1 MTDLSNNR
9 MSERK
14 QKDIENQIQMIDQD
28 RNEMDNLRRFGYFT
42 IPYPA
47 TIGDLA
53 YTKTKEKKNYQIK
66 DGKIIT
72 ENRNIFV
79 APLKKGKGP
88 DVYFSPVEPDSLE
101 TIEKYKQWNEKD
113 KKKELEKVQQ
123 RKENKAGIVFKPG
136 GPQETFSFYR
146 DIQTPESTGSLY
158 IKPDPKRFIMEG
170 GKVKTENRGIFTNPT
185 HIGYSTPHPNDYFG
199 FYFSDE
205 PTQERVKTLGE
216 KDIKDKLEKVQIRKK
231 KLPPPRPPFSP
242 ASLKKCDP
250 FSSNVETYG
259 LYNDLER
266 EQKLKEYQE
275 YKKKGNPKYSKS
287 LPKGCVKHDR
297 PFAPARLIYIGRD
310 GLFDDNLY
318 TLPEMT
324 EKDKAKLRIKT
335 VKEKKEEEEKSKA
348 TRRVPFTYN
357 KLMKI
362 SKFAPPISSF
372 TTNLKKE
379 FPTIKF
385 H

>member
-1 MTDLSNNR
+1 MSNLSNPH
-9 MSERK
+9 SQRK
-14 QKDIENQIQMIDQD
+14 EKDIEDQKQMIEQD
-28 RNEMDNLRRFGYFT
+28 RNEMDSLRRFGYFS

-47 TIGDLA
+47 TVGDLA
-53 YTKTKEKKNYQIK
+53 YTTTRVKKNYQII
-66 DGKIIT
+66 DGKIKT

-79 APLKKGKGP
+79 APLKKGRGP
-88 DVYFSPVEPDSLE
+88 DVYFSPVEPESLD
-101 TIEKYKQWNEKD
+101 TIERYKQLNEKD
-113 KKKELEKVQQ
+113 RKRELDKVQQ
-123 RKENKAGIVFKPG
+123 RKEKKASIVFKPG

-146 DIQTPESTGSLY
+146 DIQAPESTGTLY
-158 IKPDPKRFIMEG
+158 ITPDKKRFIMEG

-185 HIGYSTPHPNDYFG
+185 KVGIPHPNDYFS
-199 FYFSDE
+199 FYFADE

-216 KDIKDKLEKVQIRKK
+216 QDIKDKLDKVQIRKK
-231 KLPPPRPPFSP
+231 NLPPPRPPFSP

-250 FSSNVETYG
+250 FSNNVETYG
-259 LYNDLER
+259 IYNEA
-266 EQKLKEYQE
+266 EKEEKLKEYAE

-297 PFAPARLIYIGRD
+297 PFAPARLVYIGRD

-324 EKDKAKLRIKT
+324 EKDKAKLKIKT
-335 VKEKKEEEEKSKA
+335 VREKKEEEEKLKA

-379 FPTIKF
+379 FPMIKF

>member
-1 MTDLSNNR
+1 MTSDLNNPF
-9 MSERK
+9 SARK
-14 QKDIENQIQMIDQD
+14 QQDIENQKQMIEQD
-28 RNEMDNLRRFGYFT
+28 RNEMDSLRRFGYFS

-47 TIGDLA
+47 TVGDEA
-53 YTKTKEKKNYQIK
+53 YTTSRQKKNYQII
-66 DGKIIT
+66 DGKIKT

-88 DVYFSPVEPDSLE
+88 DVYFLRVEPESME
-101 TIEKYKQWNEKD
+101 TIEKYKTMNEFD
-113 KKKELEKVQQ
+113 RKKELKKVQQ
-123 RKENKAGIVFKPG
+123 RKENKASITFKPA

-146 DIQTPESTGSLY
+146 DIQAPESTGTLY
-158 IKPDPKRFIMEG
+158 ITPDPKRFIMEG
-170 GKVKTENRGIFTNPT
+170 QKVKTENRGIFTNPT
-185 HIGYSTPHPNDYFG
+185 KVGIPHPNDYFS
-199 FYFSDE
+199 FYFAHE
-205 PTQERVKTLGE
+205 PTQERIKTLGE
-216 KDIKDKLEKVQIRKK
+216 KDIQDKLDKVQILKK

-242 ASLKKCDP
+242 ASLKKCEP
-250 FSSNVETYG
+250 FSNNIETYG
-259 LYNDLER
+259 LYNDVER
-266 EQKLKEYQE
+266 EQKLKEYAE

-287 LPKGCVKHDR
+287 LPKGSVKHDK
-297 PFAPARLIYIGRD
+297 PFQPARLIYIGRD
-310 GLFDDNLY
+310 GLFNDDLY

-335 VKEKKEEEEKSKA
+335 VREKKEEEEKLKA
-348 TRRVPFTYN
+348 TKRVPFTYN

-379 FPTIKF
+379 FPSIKF

>member
-1 MTDLSNNR
+1 MTSNLSNPH
-9 MSERK
+9 SQRK
-14 QKDIENQIQMIDQD
+14 QQDIENQKEMIKQD
-28 RNEMDNLRRFGYFT
+28 RDEMDTLRRFGYFT

-47 TIGDLA
+47 TVGDEA
-53 YTKTKEKKNYQIK
+53 YSHINQKKNYQII
-66 DGKIIT
+66 DGKIKT

-88 DVYFSPVEPDSLE
+88 DVYFSPVEPESQD
-101 TIEKYKQWNEKD
+101 TIDKYKAMNEVD
-113 KKKELEKVQQ
+113 KKNELKKVQQ
-123 RKENKAGIVFKPG
+123 RKENKANITFKPA

-146 DIQTPESTGSLY
+146 DIQTPESTGTLY
-158 IKPDPKRFIMEG
+158 ITPDPKRFIMEG
-170 GKVKTENRGIFTNPT
+170 QKVKTENRGIFTNPT
-185 HIGYSTPHPNDYFG
+185 KLGIPHPNDYFG
-199 FYFSDE
+199 FYFADE
-205 PTQERVKTLGE
+205 PTQERIKTLGE
-216 KDIKDKLEKVQIRKK
+216 KDIKDKLDKVQILKK

-242 ASLKKCDP
+242 ASLKKCEP
-250 FSSNVETYG
+250 FSNNIETYG
-259 LYNDLER
+259 VYNEAEK
-266 EQKLKEYQE
+266 EQKLKEYAE

-287 LPKGCVKHDR
+287 LPKGSVKHDK
-297 PFAPARLIYIGRD
+297 PFQPARLVYIGRD

-324 EKDKAKLRIKT
+324 EKDKAKLKIKT
-335 VKEKKEEEEKSKA
+335 VREKKEEEEKSKA
-348 TRRVPFTYN
+348 TKRVPFTYN

>member
-1 MTDLSNNR
+1 MTSNLPNPH
-9 MSERK
+9 SQRK
-14 QKDIENQIQMIDQD
+14 QQDIENQKEMIKQD
-28 RNEMDNLRRFGYFT
+28 RDEMDTLRRFGYFT

-47 TIGDLA
+47 TVGDEA
-53 YTKTKEKKNYQIK
+53 YSHINQKKNYQII
-66 DGKIIT
+66 DGKIKT

-88 DVYFSPVEPDSLE
+88 DVYFSPVEPESQD
-101 TIEKYKQWNEKD
+101 TIDKYKAMNEVD
-113 KKKELEKVQQ
+113 KKNELKKVQQ
-123 RKENKAGIVFKPG
+123 RKENKANITFKPA

-146 DIQTPESTGSLY
+146 DIQTPESTGTLY
-158 IKPDPKRFIMEG
+158 ITPDPKRFIMEG
-170 GKVKTENRGIFTNPT
+170 QKVKTENRGIFTNPT
-185 HIGYSTPHPNDYFG
+185 KLGIPHPNDYFG
-199 FYFSDE
+199 FYFADE
-205 PTQERVKTLGE
+205 PTQERIKTLGE
-216 KDIKDKLEKVQIRKK
+216 KDIKDKLDKVQILKK

-242 ASLKKCDP
+242 ASLKKCET
-250 FSSNVETYG
+250 FSNNIETYG
-259 LYNDLER
+259 VYNEAEK
-266 EQKLKEYQE
+266 EQKLKEYAE

-287 LPKGCVKHDR
+287 LPKGSVKHDK
-297 PFAPARLIYIGRD
+297 PFQPARLVYIGRD

-324 EKDKAKLRIKT
+324 EKDKAKLKIKT
-335 VKEKKEEEEKSKA
+335 VREKKEEEEKSKA
-348 TRRVPFTYN
+348 TKRVPFTYN

>member
-1 MTDLSNNR
+1 MSNLSNPH
-9 MSERK
+9 SQRK
-14 QKDIENQIQMIDQD
+14 DQDIENQKQMIEQD
-28 RNEMDNLRRFGYFT
+28 RNEMDQTRRFGYFS

-47 TIGDLA
+47 TVGDLA
-53 YTKTKEKKNYQIK
+53 YTTTKEKKNYQII
-66 DGKIIT
+66 DGKIKT
-72 ENRNIFV
+72 ENRNVFV

-88 DVYFSPVEPDSLE
+88 DVYFSPVEPEPPE
-101 TIEKYKQWNEKD
+101 TIEKH
-113 KKKELEKVQQ
+113 KELNEIDRKRELDKVQK

-146 DIQTPESTGSLY
+146 DIQAPESTGTLY
-158 IKPDPKRFIMEG
+158 ITPDKKRFIMEG

-185 HIGYSTPHPNDYFG
+185 KVGIPHPNDYFS
-199 FYFSDE
+199 FYFADE

-216 KDIKDKLEKVQIRKK
+216 KK

-250 FSSNVETYG
+250 FSNNVETYG
-259 LYNDLER
+259 IYNDAEK
-266 EQKLKEYQE
+266 EEKLKEYAE
-275 YKKKGNPKYSKS
+275 YKKKGNPKYTKS

-297 PFAPARLIYIGRD
+297 PFAPARLVYIGRD

-324 EKDKAKLRIKT
+324 EKDKEKLKIKT
-335 VKEKKEEEEKSKA
+335 VREKKEEEEKTKA

-379 FPTIKF
+379 FPMIKF

>member
-1 MTDLSNNR
+1 MSDLSNPK
-9 MSERK
+9 SARK
-14 QKDIENQIQMIDQD
+14 QQDIENQKQMIEQD
-28 RNEMDNLRRFGYFT
+28 RNEMDSLRRFGYFS

-47 TIGDLA
+47 TVGDLA
-53 YTKTKEKKNYQIK
+53 YTTSTEKKNYQII
-66 DGKIIT
+66 DGKIKT

-79 APLKKGKGP
+79 APLKKGRGP
-88 DVYFSPVEPDSLE
+88 DVYFSPVEPESFD
-101 TIEKYKQWNEKD
+101 TIEKYKQMNEED
-113 KKKELEKVQQ
+113 KKKELNKVRQ
-123 RKENKAGIVFKPG
+123 RKENKANIIFKPS
-136 GPQETFSFYR
+136 GPQETFSFYK
-146 DIQTPESTGSLY
+146 DIQAPESTDTLY
-158 IKPDPKRFIMEG
+158 KYPNPKRFIMEG
-170 GKVKTENRGIFTNPT
+170 YKVKTENRGIFTNPT
-185 HIGYSTPHPNDYFG
+185 KLGIPHPNDYFS
-199 FYFSDE
+199 FYYADDA
-205 PTQERVKTLGE
+205 TQARVKTLGE
-216 KDIKDKLEKVQIRKK
+216 KDIKDKLEKVQLRKK
-231 KLPPPRPPFSP
+231 KIPDARPPFSP
-242 ASLKKCDP
+242 ASLKKCEP
-250 FSSNVETYG
+250 FSNNIETYG
-259 LYNDLER
+259 IYTDLEK
-266 EQKLKEYQE
+266 EEKLKEYAE

-310 GLFDDNLY
+310 GLFNDDLY

-324 EKDKAKLRIKT
+324 EKDKAKLKIKT
-335 VKEKKEEEEKSKA
+335 VREKKEEEEKAKS

>member
-1 MTDLSNNR
+1 MSTLSNPH
-9 MSERK
+9 SQRK
-14 QKDIENQIQMIDQD
+14 QQDIENQKQMIEQD
-28 RNEMDNLRRFGYFT
+28 RNEMDSQRRFGYFS

-47 TIGDLA
+47 TVGDLA
-53 YTKTKEKKNYQIK
+53 YTTTKEKKNYQII
-66 DGKIIT
+66 DGKIKT

-79 APLKKGKGP
+79 APLKKGKGV
-88 DVYFSPVEPDSLE
+88 DVYFSPVEPESQD
-101 TIEKYKQWNEKD
+101 TIEKYKSMNEHD
-113 KKKELEKVQQ
+113 RKKELEKVQK
-123 RKENKAGIVFKPG
+123 RKENKANFTFKPA

-146 DIQTPESTGSLY
+146 DIQTPESTGTLY
-158 IKPDPKRFIMEG
+158 ITPDPKRFIMEG
-170 GKVKTENRGIFTNPT
+170 MKVKTENRGIFTNPT
-185 HIGYSTPHPNDYFG
+185 KVGIPHPNDYFS
-199 FYFSDE
+199 FYYADE

-216 KDIKDKLEKVQIRKK
+216 KDIKDKLDKVQIRKK

-250 FSSNVETYG
+250 FSNNQETYG
-259 LYNDLER
+259 IYTDAEK
-266 EQKLKEYQE
+266 EEKLKEYAE

-297 PFAPARLIYIGRD
+297 AFFPARLVYIGRD

-335 VKEKKEEEEKSKA
+335 VKEKKEEEEKTKA

-357 KLMKI
+357 KMMKI

-379 FPTIKF
+379 FPMIKF

>member
-1 MTDLSNNR
+1 MTEFPKNT
-9 MSERK
+9 SERK
-14 QKDIENQIQMIDQD
+14 QKDIENQIQMIEQD
-28 RNEMDNLRRFGYFT
+28 RNEMDTLRRFGYFT

-47 TIGDLA
+47 TVGDLA
-53 YTKTKEKKNYQIK
+53 YTTTNIKKNYQIK

-72 ENRNIFV
+72 ENRNVFV

-101 TIEKYKQWNEKD
+101 TIEKYKELNKKD

-146 DIQTPESTGSLY
+146 DIQSPESTGTLY

-170 GKVKTENRGIFTNPT
+170 GRVKTENRGIFTNPT
-185 HIGYSTPHPNDYFG
+185 HVGIPHPNDYFS
-199 FYFSDE
+199 FYFADE
-205 PTQERVKTLGE
+205 PTQERIKTLGQ
-216 KDIKDKLEKVQIRKK
+216 KDIKDKLDKVQI
-231 KLPPPRPPFSP
+231 S
-242 ASLKKCDP
+242 D
-250 FSSNVETYG
+250 V
-259 LYNDLER
+259 ER

-335 VKEKKEEEEKSKA
+335 VKEKKEEEEKTKA

>member
-1 MTDLSNNR
+1 MTSNLNNPF
-9 MSERK
+9 SQRK
-14 QKDIENQIQMIDQD
+14 QQDIENQKQMIEQD
-28 RNEMDNLRRFGYFT
+28 RNEMDSLRRFGYFS

-47 TIGDLA
+47 TVGDEA
-53 YTKTKEKKNYQIK
+53 YTTSRQRKNFQII
-66 DGKIIT
+66 DGKIKT

-88 DVYFSPVEPDSLE
+88 DVYFSPVEPDSQD
-101 TIEKYKQWNEKD
+101 TIEKYKAMNESD
-113 KKKELEKVQQ
+113 KKNELKKVQQ
-123 RKENKAGIVFKPG
+123 RKENKANITFKPA

-146 DIQTPESTGSLY
+146 DIQTPESTGTLY
-158 IKPDPKRFIMEG
+158 ITPNPKRFIMEG
-170 GKVKTENRGIFTNPT
+170 QKVKTENRGIFTNPT
-185 HIGYSTPHPNDYFG
+185 KVGIAHPNDYFG
-199 FYFSDE
+199 FYFADE
-205 PTQERVKTLGE
+205 PTQERIKTLGE
-216 KDIKDKLEKVQIRKK
+216 KDIKDKLEKVQILKK

-242 ASLKKCDP
+242 ASLKKCEP
-250 FSSNVETYG
+250 FSNNIETYG
-259 LYNDLER
+259 LYNDAEK
-266 EQKLKEYQE
+266 EQKLKEYAE

-287 LPKGCVKHDR
+287 LPKGSVKHDK
-297 PFAPARLIYIGRD
+297 PFQPARLVYIGRD

-335 VKEKKEEEEKSKA
+335 VKEKKEEEEKLKA
-348 TRRVPFTYN
+348 TKRVPFTYN

-362 SKFAPPISSF
+362 TKFAPPISSF

>member
-1 MTDLSNNR
+1 MTSNLSNPH
-9 MSERK
+9 SQRK
-14 QKDIENQIQMIDQD
+14 QQDIENQKEMIKQD
-28 RNEMDNLRRFGYFT
+28 RDEMDTLRRFGYCT

-47 TIGDLA
+47 TVGDEA
-53 YTKTKEKKNYQIK
+53 YSHINQKKNYQII
-66 DGKIIT
+66 DGKIKT

-88 DVYFSPVEPDSLE
+88 DVYFSPVEPESQD
-101 TIEKYKQWNEKD
+101 TIDKYKAMNEVD
-113 KKKELEKVQQ
+113 KKNELKKVQQ
-123 RKENKAGIVFKPG
+123 RKENKANITFKPA

-146 DIQTPESTGSLY
+146 DIQTPESTGTLY
-158 IKPDPKRFIMEG
+158 ITPDPKRFIMEG
-170 GKVKTENRGIFTNPT
+170 QKVKTENRGIFTNPT
-185 HIGYSTPHPNDYFG
+185 KLGIPHPNDYFG
-199 FYFSDE
+199 FYFADE
-205 PTQERVKTLGE
+205 PTQERIKTLGE
-216 KDIKDKLEKVQIRKK
+216 KDIKDKLDKVQILKK

-242 ASLKKCDP
+242 ASLKKCEP
-250 FSSNVETYG
+250 FSNNIETYG
-259 LYNDLER
+259 VYNEAEK
-266 EQKLKEYQE
+266 EQKLKEYAE

-287 LPKGCVKHDR
+287 LPKGSVKHDK
-297 PFAPARLIYIGRD
+297 PFQPARLVYIGRD

-324 EKDKAKLRIKT
+324 EKDKAKLKIKT
-335 VKEKKEEEEKSKA
+335 VREKKEEEEKSKA
-348 TRRVPFTYN
+348 TKRVPFTYN

>member
-1 MTDLSNNR
+1 
-9 MSERK
+9 
-14 QKDIENQIQMIDQD
+14 MIDQD

-146 DIQTPESTGSLY
+146 DIQTPESTRSLY

-170 GKVKTENRGIFTNPT
+170 GKVKTENRGIYTNTT

-199 FYFSDE
+199 FYFADE
-205 PTQERVKTLGE
+205 PTQERIKTLGE

-231 KLPPPRPPFSP
+231 KLPPPRPPFSIVF
-242 ASLKKCDP
+242 LKKKKN
-250 FSSNVETYG
+250 FSN
-259 LYNDLER
+259 
-266 EQKLKEYQE
+266 
-275 YKKKGNPKYSKS
+275 
-287 LPKGCVKHDR
+287 
-297 PFAPARLIYIGRD
+297 
-310 GLFDDNLY
+310 
-318 TLPEMT
+318 
-324 EKDKAKLRIKT
+324 
-335 VKEKKEEEEKSKA
+335 
-348 TRRVPFTYN
+348 
-357 KLMKI
+357 I
-362 SKFAPPISSF
+362 SKI
-372 TTNLKKE
+372 
-379 FPTIKF
+379 
-385 H
+385 

>member
-1 MTDLSNNR
+1 MSNLSNPQ
-9 MSERK
+9 SQRK
-14 QKDIENQIQMIDQD
+14 QQDIENQKQMIEQD
-28 RNEMDNLRRFGYFT
+28 RNEWDQTRRFGYFS

-47 TIGDLA
+47 TVGDLA
-53 YTKTKEKKNYQIK
+53 YTTTKEKKKYQII
-66 DGKIIT
+66 DGKIKT
-72 ENRNIFV
+72 ENRNVFV

-88 DVYFSPVEPDSLE
+88 DVYFSPVEPESQD
-101 TIEKYKQWNEKD
+101 TIDKYKTMNESD
-113 KKKELEKVQQ
+113 KKNELKKVQQ
-123 RKENKAGIVFKPG
+123 RKENKANITFKPA

-146 DIQTPESTGSLY
+146 DIQTPESTGTLY
-158 IKPDPKRFIMEG
+158 ITPNPKRFIMEG
-170 GKVKTENRGIFTNPT
+170 QKVKTENRGIFTNPT
-185 HIGYSTPHPNDYFG
+185 KVGIAHPNDYFG
-199 FYFSDE
+199 FYFADE
-205 PTQERVKTLGE
+205 PTQERIKTLGE
-216 KDIKDKLEKVQIRKK
+216 KDIKDKLDKVQILKK

-242 ASLKKCDP
+242 ASLKKCEP
-250 FSSNVETYG
+250 FSNNIETYG
-259 LYNDLER
+259 LYNDVEK
-266 EQKLKEYQE
+266 EQKLKEYAE

-287 LPKGCVKHDR
+287 LPKGSVKHDK
-297 PFAPARLIYIGRD
+297 PFQPARLVYIGRD

-335 VKEKKEEEEKSKA
+335 VREKKEEEEKLKA
-348 TRRVPFTYN
+348 TKRVPFTYN

-362 SKFAPPISSF
+362 TKFAPPISSF

>member
-1 MTDLSNNR
+1 MTSNLHNPH
-9 MSERK
+9 SQRK
-14 QKDIENQIQMIDQD
+14 QQDIENQKEMIKQD
-28 RNEMDNLRRFGYFT
+28 RDEMDTLRRFGYFT

-47 TIGDLA
+47 TVGDEA
-53 YTKTKEKKNYQIK
+53 YSHINQKKNYQII
-66 DGKIIT
+66 DGKIKT

-88 DVYFSPVEPDSLE
+88 DVYFSPVEPESQD
-101 TIEKYKQWNEKD
+101 TIDKYKAMNEVD
-113 KKKELEKVQQ
+113 KKNELKKVQQ
-123 RKENKAGIVFKPG
+123 RKENKASITFKPA

-146 DIQTPESTGSLY
+146 DIQTPESTGTLY
-158 IKPDPKRFIMEG
+158 ITPDPKRFIMEG
-170 GKVKTENRGIFTNPT
+170 QKVKTENRGIFTNPT
-185 HIGYSTPHPNDYFG
+185 KLGIPHPNDYFG
-199 FYFSDE
+199 FYFADE
-205 PTQERVKTLGE
+205 PTQERIKTLGE
-216 KDIKDKLEKVQIRKK
+216 KDIKDKLDKVQILKK

-242 ASLKKCDP
+242 ASLKKCEP
-250 FSSNVETYG
+250 FSNNIETYG
-259 LYNDLER
+259 VYNEAEK
-266 EQKLKEYQE
+266 EQKLKEYAE

-287 LPKGCVKHDR
+287 LPKGCVKHDK
-297 PFAPARLIYIGRD
+297 PFQPARLVYIGRD

-324 EKDKAKLRIKT
+324 EKDKAKLKIKT
-335 VKEKKEEEEKSKA
+335 VREKKEEEEKSKA
-348 TRRVPFTYN
+348 TKRVPFTYN

>member
-1 MTDLSNNR
+1 MSDLSNPH
-9 MSERK
+9 SKKKEA
-14 QKDIENQIQMIDQD
+14 DIENQKQMIEQD
-28 RNEMDNLRRFGYFT
+28 RTEMDSLRRFGYFS

-47 TIGDLA
+47 TVGDLA
-53 YTKTKEKKNYQIK
+53 YTTTKEKKNYQII
-66 DGKIIT
+66 DGKIKT
-72 ENRNIFV
+72 ENRNVFV
-79 APLKKGKGP
+79 APLKKGKSP
-88 DVYFSPVEPDSLE
+88 DVYFSPVEPESME
-101 TIEKYKQWNEKD
+101 TIEKYKELNEKD
-113 KKKELEKVQQ
+113 RKRELDKVQK
-123 RKENKAGIVFKPG
+123 RKEKKAGIVFKPG

-146 DIQTPESTGSLY
+146 DIQAPESTGTLY
-158 IKPDPKRFIMEG
+158 IMPDKKRFILEG
-170 GKVKTENRGIFTNPT
+170 GKVKTENRGIFSNPT
-185 HIGYSTPHPNDYFG
+185 KVGIPHPNDYFS
-199 FYFSDE
+199 FYFADE
-205 PTQERVKTLGE
+205 PTQERVKSLGE
-216 KDIKDKLEKVQIRKK
+216 KDIKDKLDKVQIRKK

-250 FSSNVETYG
+250 FSNNVETYG
-259 LYNDLER
+259 IYTDAEK
-266 EQKLKEYQE
+266 EEKLKEYAE
-275 YKKKGNPKYSKS
+275 YKKKGNPKYTKS

-297 PFAPARLIYIGRD
+297 AFAPARLVYIGRD

-324 EKDKAKLRIKT
+324 EKDKAKLKIKT
-335 VKEKKEEEEKSKA
+335 VREKKEEEEKLKA

-379 FPTIKF
+379 FPMIKF